1 LGTVW
6 RGGRWAEKFLE
17 NQGEKRTKKNRGI
30 REKITGEEKKGQK
43 LGTVWRGGR
52 WAEKFLENQGEKR
65 TKKIEG

>member
-1 LGTVW
+1 M
-6 RGGRWAEKFLE
+6 GGKVFRKPG
-17 NQGEKRTKKNRGI
+17 GEKNKKNRGI